1 MEGIPFELEL
11 LKVSTSSENN
21 VARKQRSVK
30 YYVWFLVLLAD
41 SAHKAFNNCLTQS
54 ALEKFISRKIHESA
68 EVQ

>member
-30 YYVWFLVLLAD
+30 YVWFLVLLAD
-41 SAHKAFNNCLTQS
+41 SAHKAFNNCLSQS